1 MRAASL
7 VLLALL
13 AEVGPPLLATAV
25 NVSPATGTKRMC
37 LACARSHRSARWY
50 TGGRRYGR
58 IWRIC
63 SKQYQ
68 KQTHNNNRK
77 RLTTSLGAGSGLIG
91 LVGFKLWHVLLAPG
105 ALAAR
110 DALTGGRVAWAGYR
124 PDVQAMRMA
133 LHLLEPH
140 CRQCRSDQFAFV
152 GGAA

>member
-68 KQTHNNNRK
+68 KGWKCR
-77 RLTTSLGAGSGLIG
+77 GAD

-140 CRQCRSDQFAFV
+140 CRQCRSDLFAFV

>member
-7 VLLALL
+7 VLLALP

-25 NVSPATGTKRMC
+25 NVSPATATKRMC

-50 TGGRRYGR
+50 TGGRRGAALALLHGR
-58 IWRIC
+58 PHGRIC

-68 KQTHNNNRK
+68 KGWRC
-77 RLTTSLGAGSGLIG
+77 RGPD

-124 PDVQAMRMA
+124 PDVQAMRME

-140 CRQCRSDQFAFV
+140 CRQCRSDLFAFV

>member
-50 TGGRRYGR
+50 KCGRSGGS
-58 IWRIC
+58 IC

-68 KQTHNNNRK
+68 KGWK
-77 RLTTSLGAGSGLIG
+77 TSLRAD

>member
-37 LACARSHRSARWY
+37 WACARSHRSARWY
-50 TGGRRYGR
+50 QCGRSSGGS
-58 IWRIC
+58 IC

-68 KQTHNNNRK
+68 KGWK
-77 RLTTSLGAGSGLIG
+77 TSLGAD

-133 LHLLEPH
+133 MHLLEPH
-140 CRQCRSDQFAFV
+140 CRQCRSDVFAFV

>member
-37 LACARSHRSARWY
+37 WACARSHRSARWY
-50 TGGRRYGR
+50 QSGRSGGS
-58 IWRIC
+58 IC

-68 KQTHNNNRK
+68 KGWK
-77 RLTTSLGAGSGLIG
+77 TSLGAD

-140 CRQCRSDQFAFV
+140 CRQCRSDLFAFV